1 MKRLLLARQ
10 RCTLVLAL
18 SRFTDVNGSLGM
30 SLVELL
36 IAILLF
42 AIFSG
47 IFVIVTEY
55 TTSLSLSDQPSKV
68 GAECMGAGEDRAC
81 IELYFDSLVQ
91 SLESSAFPAGSG
103 SEFYAAARGLDG
115 KSQCAGTPE
124 ALFPDLLASERPDLT
139 WPVDYTICIY
149 AYESPLI
156 QENLDATPQRPGL
169 YLLQAQP
176 SEALRL
182 VATRK
187 PVQRLF
193 CRPRYLC
200 G

>member
-1 MKRLLLARQ
+1 MKRLLLVRQ
-10 RCTLVLAL
+10 RCPLAFAM
-18 SRFTDVNGSLGM
+18 SRVDCAIRSPGM

-42 AIFSG
+42 AVFSG
-47 IFVIVTEY
+47 IFVVVTEY
-55 TTSLSLSDQPSKV
+55 TISLSLSDQPSKV

-81 IELYFDSLVQ
+81 IELYFDTLVQ
-91 SLESSAFPAGSG
+91 SLESSAYPAASG
-103 SEFYAAARGLDG
+103 SDFYAAARGIEG

-124 ALFPDLLASERPDLT
+124 ALFPDLLAAEKPDLT
-139 WPVDYTICIY
+139 WPIDYTICIY

-156 QENLDATPQRPGL
+156 QEKLDATPQRPGL

-176 SEALRL
+176 SEALRI

-200 G
+200 S